1 MSAGSREATDAETA
15 EFAENAESAEIA
27 ESAEK
32 VGVPTSEWHADSIQ
46 NSNLSSGRGC

>member
-15 EFAENAESAEIA
+15 EFAENAEIA